1 MVLIQTSGKRK
12 TAIARATL
20 TEGKGRVRINNIPV
34 ELYQPELA
42 RLKIIEVLELAG
54 ELRDKVDIN
63 VRVSGGG
70 FMGQAEAVKT
80 AIGRALV
87 EYSQDMKLKETFM
100 NYDKTILKG
109 DSRRVETKKYGG
121 PGARAKV
128 QKSYR

>member
-1 MVLIQTSGKRK
+1 MVLIQKSGKRK
-12 TAIARATL
+12 TSIAKATL
-20 TEGKGRVRINNIPV
+20 KEGKGKIRINSIPV

-42 RLKIIEVLELAG
+42 KMKIMEVLELAG
-54 ELRDKVDIN
+54 DSRYQVDIN
-63 VRVSGGG
+63 LKVSGGG
-70 FMGQAEAVKT
+70 FMGQAEAAKT

-87 EYSQDMKLKETFM
+87 EYNTKLKEIFM
-100 NYDKTILKG
+100 SYDKTILKG

>member
-1 MVLIQTSGKRK
+1 MVVIQKSGKRK
-12 TAIARATL
+12 TSIAKATL
-20 TEGKGRVRINNIPV
+20 KEGKGKIRINSVPV

-42 RLKIIEVLELAG
+42 RMKIMEVLELAG
-54 ELRDKVDIN
+54 DSRYQVDIN
-63 VRVSGGG
+63 LKVSGGG
-70 FMGQAEAVKT
+70 FMGQAEAAKT

-87 EYSQDMKLKETFM
+87 EYNTKLKEIFM
-100 NYDKTILKG
+100 SYDKTILKG

>member
-1 MVLIQTSGKRK
+1 MVLIQKSGKRK
-12 TAIARATL
+12 TSIAKATL
-20 TEGKGRVRINNIPV
+20 KEGKGKIRINSVPV

-42 RLKIIEVLELAG
+42 RMKIMEVLELAG
-54 ELRDKVDIN
+54 DSRYHVDIN
-63 VRVSGGG
+63 LKVSGGG
-70 FMGQAEAVKT
+70 FMGQAEAAKT

-87 EYSQDMKLKETFM
+87 EYNTKLREIFM
-100 NYDKTILKG
+100 SYDKTILKG

>member
-1 MVLIQTSGKRK
+1 MVLIQKSGKRK
-12 TAIARATL
+12 TSIAKATL
-20 TEGKGRVRINNIPV
+20 KEGKGKIRINSIPV

-42 RLKIIEVLELAG
+42 RMKIMEVLELAG
-54 ELRDKVDIN
+54 DSRYQVDIN
-63 VRVSGGG
+63 LKVSGGG
-70 FMGQAEAVKT
+70 FMGQAEAAKT

-87 EYSQDMKLKETFM
+87 EYNTKLKEIFM
-100 NYDKTILKG
+100 SYDKTILKG

>member
-1 MVLIQTSGKRK
+1 MVLIQKSGKRK
-12 TAIARATL
+12 TSIAKATL
-20 TEGKGRVRINNIPV
+20 KEGKGKIRINSVPV

-42 RLKIIEVLELAG
+42 RMKIMEVLELAG
-54 ELRDKVDIN
+54 DSRYQVDIN
-63 VRVSGGG
+63 LKVSGGG
-70 FMGQAEAVKT
+70 FMGQAEAAKT

-87 EYSQDMKLKETFM
+87 EYNTKLKEIFM
-100 NYDKTILKG
+100 SYDKTILKG

>member
-1 MVLIQTSGKRK
+1 MMVLIQKSGKRK
-12 TAIARATL
+12 TSIAKATL
-20 TEGKGRVRINNIPV
+20 KEGKGKIRINSIPV

-42 RLKIIEVLELAG
+42 RMKIMEVLELAG
-54 ELRDKVDIN
+54 DSRYQVDIN
-63 VRVSGGG
+63 LKVSGGG
-70 FMGQAEAVKT
+70 FMGQAEAAKT

-87 EYSQDMKLKETFM
+87 EYNTKLKEIFM
-100 NYDKTILKG
+100 SYDKTILKG